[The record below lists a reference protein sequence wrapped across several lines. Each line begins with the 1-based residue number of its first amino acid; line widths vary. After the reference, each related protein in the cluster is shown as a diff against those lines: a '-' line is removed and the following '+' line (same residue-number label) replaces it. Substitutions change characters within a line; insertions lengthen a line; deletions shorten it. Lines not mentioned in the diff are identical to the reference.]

1 MATPSPPS
9 TVNLW
14 VVLTESKRIINA
26 HSRHFLA
33 LSVLF
38 LLPLSFSITVYPSIS
53 RLLLINQSSP
63 SHTTLSLLR
72 SLSHTDQPQNPD
84 DIYPQTI
91 LLLLIIITYIV
102 AVTVFNLLA
111 IGSITYSVFQGF
123 YGRPVKLISSV
134 KSSFTSFLP
143 LLATLVSSNSIVFAI
158 LLILGLLAFLLTR
171 VIELIFPTLEVD
183 YASTYFQALS
193 AVVIL
198 IFIAIVM
205 KLYISW
211 ILAWVVVVVES
222 SYGLTPLKRSRSLV
236 KGLES
241 VSLSMIVV
249 FSLAQSSMVW
259 ISTVTASDIENGGK
273 LWTNA
278 LFVVQIVIT
287 SAVLMGLM
295 LYNLAGTTVMYM
307 YCKAVHGEL
316 VWEIAEEFAREYVS
330 LPFDD
335 GKVPHVVSVA
345 YNG

>member
-1 MATPSPPS
+1 MATPSPPPP

-38 LLPLSFSITVYPSIS
+38 LLPISFSITVYPSIS
-53 RLLLINQSSP
+53 LLIINQSSP

-72 SLSHTDQPQNPD
+72 IHQPPNPK
-84 DIYPQTI
+84 TV
-91 LLLLIIITYIV
+91 LLLLITYIIF
-102 AVTVFNLLA
+102 VTVFNLLS
-111 IGSITYSVFQGF
+111 IGSITYSIFQGF
-123 YGRPVKLISSV
+123 YGRPVKLISAV

-158 LLILGLLAFLLTR
+158 LLILGLAAFSLTR
-171 VIELIFPTLEVD
+171 VIIELIVPSLEVD
-183 YASTYFQALS
+183 YDYFQALS

-198 IFIAIVM
+198 IFVAIVT
-205 KLYISW
+205 KLYVNW

-222 SYGLTPLKRSRSLV
+222 SYGLTPLKRSRCLV
-236 KGLES
+236 KGMES

-249 FSLAQSSMVW
+249 FSIAQSSMVW
-259 ISTVTASDIENGGK
+259 ISTVVAASEIGNGGK
-273 LWTNA
+273 LWTNVFF
-278 LFVVQIVIT
+278 FVVQIVIT
-287 SAVLMGLM
+287 SALLTGLM

-307 YCKAVHGEL
+307 YCKAVQGEL
-316 VWEIAEEFAREYVS
+316 AWEIAEEFAREYVS

-335 GKVPHVVSVA
+335 CKVPHVVSVA